1 MTNFLTKEEIRELG
15 FKSVGNDVFI
25 SRKASFYSPEKISIG
40 EHVRIDDF
48 CVLSGNIQI
57 GNYVH
62 IAVYSG
68 IFGGEKGVK
77 ISDFCNISSRVSI
90 YALSDDYS
98 GESMTNPMIPDEYKN
113 VEQREVVLEKHVL
126 LGCGSIVL
134 PGAYLS
140 EGASFGAFSLVKTK
154 VEPWTMNAGI
164 PCRKI
169 KERSKNILDLERKF
183 MDNQKGEKDV

>member
-1 MTNFLTKEEIRELG
+1 MTNFLNKEEIRELG